1 MELNELWKSIIAGNA
16 GMTER
21 EFIQHQINTFIK
33 SDRYRNIKTGR
44 EYYEGIHDI
53 RFKKRVVV
61 DENGNEQVIKGAPNN
76 KIVNNKFDDLVD
88 QKVNFLLAKPI
99 EVKGVEGLEDIL
111 DAKWQRKIKYV
122 AMDSLIGGCGY
133 LHPYIT
139 DSGELDFKRLRP
151 EQVIPFWA
159 DDEHEELDAF
169 IYMYEVEVYDTI
181 FKKSTITK
189 VEFYTPNGVSYWIW
203 KGFNLTPDDKP
214 KASYLQIDGKP
225 YNWQQVPLIAFK
237 ANVIEQPLIER
248 VKSLQDALNSL
259 ISNFQDCMEED
270 IRSTIL
276 VIKNYDGEN
285 LGNFKK
291 NLAAYGVIKVRDRDG
306 SGGGVD
312 KLTIDVNAANYDL
325 LIKLLKDAIIENGR
339 GFDAKD
345 ERMGNQ
351 PNQMNI
357 HSMYSDIELDAN
369 DMELEFQ
376 ASFQKMM
383 EFVSTYLGVTGKTLQ
398 QAVEFIFNRDLP
410 INEADSINNCRNS
423 VGILSTETI
432 VANHPWTKNTDEEVA
447 RLKAE
452 QQEQLDYVMGMG
464 DNGEQQQ
471 QQQQQQ

>member
-1 MELNELWKSIIAGNA
+1 MELNELWKQIIAGNA
-16 GMTER
+16 GMSER
-21 EFIQHQINTFIK
+21 EFIQHQINMFK
-33 SDRYRNIKTGR
+33 NSDKYKDIKTGR

-53 RFKKRVVV
+53 RFKKRVVI
-61 DENGNEQVIKGAPNN
+61 DENGNEQVITGAPNN

-99 EVKGVEGLEDIL
+99 EVKGVEGLENIL
-111 DAKWQRKIKYV
+111 DVKWQRKIKYV

-133 LHPYIT
+133 LHPYVN
-139 DSGELDFKRLRP
+139 DAGELNFKRFRP

-159 DDEHEELDAF
+159 DDEHDELDAF

-181 FKKSTITK
+181 FNKSTITK

-203 KGFNLTPDDKP
+203 KGYNLTPDDKP
-214 KASYLQIDGKP
+214 NASYLQVDGKP
-225 YNWQQVPLIAFK
+225 YNWPLVPLIAFK
-237 ANVIEQPLIER
+237 ANVIEQPLIKR

-410 INEADSINNCRNS
+410 INEADTINNCRNS

-432 VANHPWTKNTDEEVA
+432 VANHPWTKDTDEEVA

-452 QQEQLDYVMGMG
+452 QQEQLDYVMGMSG
-464 DNGEQQQ
+464 NGEQQK
-471 QQQQQQ
+471 